1 MKYITRQDELVLL
14 AVYRLGGES
23 SLIRIR
29 ELINQTTDKEW
40 SISSVYVPLDRLEKA
55 GYLSTAIGEPTG
67 KRGGKAVKFYQIT
80 QEGLQALERVRSV
93 HDAMWDGIDLLVLER

>member
-23 SLIRIR
+23 SLIKIR

-40 SISSVYVPLDRLEKA
+40 SISSVYVPLDRLEKG
-55 GYLSTAIGEPTG
+55 GYLRTAIGEPTG